1 MPRFFVESV
10 SGGQVILTGP
20 DAAHM
25 CRSLRMKPGDT
36 VTLCDTQ
43 GFDYQCVVQRLSP
56 EEAALTIIDK
66 HQCEN
71 EPSLS
76 VILYQG
82 LPKGEKM
89 DWIVQKAVELG
100 VSQIVPV
107 RMERCVS
114 RPDGKASQKKTDRW
128 QKIAVEAAKQCG
140 RGILPQGCPPADFH
154 QALIQAAQAEV
165 FLFCYEGGGES
176 VSRLITQKTKTV
188 SVLIGPEGGFSLPEA
203 EAARKAGG
211 VPVTLGK
218 RILRTETAPLA
229 ALSVIMYASGNMEP

>member
-107 RMERCVS
+107 RMAKNRGGSCQAVRTGDSPPGLPS
-114 RPDGKASQKKTDRW
+114 RGFSPSTDSGSS
-128 QKIAVEAAKQCG
+128 G
-140 RGILPQGCPPADFH
+140 RGIF
-154 QALIQAAQAEV
+154 
-165 FLFCYEGGGES
+165 
-176 VSRLITQKTKTV
+176 
-188 SVLIGPEGGFSLPEA
+188 
-203 EAARKAGG
+203 
-211 VPVTLGK
+211 
-218 RILRTETAPLA
+218 ILL
-229 ALSVIMYASGNMEP
+229 

>member
-89 DWIVQKAVELG
+89 DWIVQ
-100 VSQIVPV
+100 
-107 RMERCVS
+107 
-114 RPDGKASQKKTDRW
+114 
-128 QKIAVEAAKQCG
+128 
-140 RGILPQGCPPADFH
+140 
-154 QALIQAAQAEV
+154 
-165 FLFCYEGGGES
+165 
-176 VSRLITQKTKTV
+176 
-188 SVLIGPEGGFSLPEA
+188 
-203 EAARKAGG
+203 
-211 VPVTLGK
+211 
-218 RILRTETAPLA
+218 
-229 ALSVIMYASGNMEP
+229 

>member
-89 DWIVQKAVELG
+89 DWIVQKAVE
-100 VSQIVPV
+100 

-140 RGILPQGCPPADFH
+140 RGILPQVCPPADFH

>member
-114 RPDGKASQKKTDRW
+114 RKASQKKTDRW
-128 QKIAVEAAKQCG
+128 QKIAGEAAKQCG
-140 RGILPQGCPPADFH
+140 RGILPQVCPPADFH

>member
-1 MPRFFVESV
+1 
-10 SGGQVILTGP
+10 
-20 DAAHM
+20 
-25 CRSLRMKPGDT
+25 
-36 VTLCDTQ
+36 
-43 GFDYQCVVQRLSP
+43 
-56 EEAALTIIDK
+56 
-66 HQCEN
+66 
-71 EPSLS
+71 
-76 VILYQG
+76 
-82 LPKGEKM
+82 M

-128 QKIAVEAAKQCG
+128 QKIAAEAAKQCG
-140 RGILPQGCPPADFH
+140 RGILPQVCPPTDFH

>member
-1 MPRFFVESV
+1 MPRFFVESIE
-10 SGGQVILTGP
+10 GGQVVLTGP

-25 CRSLRMKPGDT
+25 CKSLRMKPGDS
-36 VTLCDTQ
+36 VTLCDTK
-43 GFDYQCVVQRLSP
+43 GFDYQCVIQRLSP
-56 EEAALTIIDK
+56 EEAALTIIDR

-100 VSQIVPV
+100 VSRIVPV

-114 RPDGKASQKKTDRW
+114 RPDGKSSQKKANRW
-128 QKIAVEAAKQCG
+128 QKIASEAAKQCG
-140 RGILPQGCPPADFH
+140 RGILPQVCPPADFH
-154 QALIQAAQAEV
+154 EALAQAAQAQA

-176 VSRLITQKTKTV
+176 ISRLVNRETKTV
-188 SVLIGPEGGFSLPEA
+188 SVFIGPEGGFSLAEA
-203 EAARKAGG
+203 EAVRKAGG

-229 ALSVIMYASGNMEP
+229 ALAVIMYASGNMEP

>member
-1 MPRFFVESV
+1 
-10 SGGQVILTGP
+10 
-20 DAAHM
+20 
-25 CRSLRMKPGDT
+25 
-36 VTLCDTQ
+36 
-43 GFDYQCVVQRLSP
+43 
-56 EEAALTIIDK
+56 
-66 HQCEN
+66 
-71 EPSLS
+71 
-76 VILYQG
+76 
-82 LPKGEKM
+82 M

-128 QKIAVEAAKQCG
+128 QKIRGGSCQAVRTGDSPPEV
-140 RGILPQGCPPADFH
+140 CPPADFH

-211 VPVTLGK
+211 VPVTLGNGFSERK
-218 RILRTETAPLA
+218 PPRWPRYP
-229 ALSVIMYASGNMEP
+229 